1 MKNLILILTLL
12 LSCLGMDAHEKTTR
26 KGKLQAA
33 PAKEQTA
40 AAVAPSD
47 TLSAESGEIV
57 LAGYEKPLRSRRES
71 LFATNNTASAVRA
84 IEMELT
90 YLDASGRMLHKRT
103 LWTNVTLPA
112 GETRNVNFP
121 SWDKTQ
127 SFYYE
132 GGAHPM
138 RAQGTSYDIRAKVLR
153 YVIRTD

>member
-1 MKNLILILTLL
+1 MKKLTLILTLL
-12 LSCLGMDAHEKTTR
+12 LACLSMDAHEKTTR
-26 KGKLQAA
+26 KGKLQME

-40 AAVAPSD
+40 SVTPSD
-47 TLSAESGEIV
+47 TLSAEPGEIV

-71 LFATNNTASAVRA
+71 LFATNKTDAPVRA
-84 IEMELT
+84 IELELT
-90 YLDASGRMLHKRT
+90 YLDATGRMLHKRT
-103 LWTNVTLPA
+103 LWANVTLPT

-138 RAQGTSYDIRAKVLR
+138 RAQGTAYDIRAKVLR
-153 YVIRTD
+153 YVIRRD